1 MTMIFWSFDHPAAG
15 WRLASWLKEQSAA
28 ASAPPEHKRVTAAA
42 LALLD
47 AMNGTTALTSR
58 ILWTALYETAQALEC
73 EGIDPVGLQA
83 CLERQALCLGGDNS
97 DKAVEE
103 ALERLV
109 DETRRWATTA

>member
-1 MTMIFWSFDHPAAG
+1 MIFWSFDHPAAG

-58 ILWTALYETAQALEC
+58 ILWTALYETVRRWNARA
-73 EGIDPVGLQA
+73 
-83 CLERQALCLGGDNS
+83 S
-97 DKAVEE
+97 
-103 ALERLV
+103 
-109 DETRRWATTA
+109 TRRACEPVWSARVFAWAATIR